1 MDQIMRRE
9 HTLAL
14 LSIAVIILALYS
26 LLTTT
31 LTAPGKTNQVLKIS
45 IVNAL
50 LTIAQLITLVPF
62 LSVYE

>member
-1 MDQIMRRE
+1 MRRE

>member
-1 MDQIMRRE
+1 MDQIMHRE

-31 LTAPGKTNQVLKIS
+31 LTALVKTNQVLKIS

-50 LTIAQLITLVPF
+50 LTIAQLLTLVPF
-62 LSVYE
+62 LPVYE